1 MPTTRGAALKRY
13 LAKIAD
19 IRASGHAVDEL
30 SYYPALSELFD
41 QIGSR
46 LAPQVKPVMN
56 IRNTGGGLPDG
67 GLFTADQVRRRS
79 SNLLASSIPGRG
91 AIEAKGT
98 GIDIDAI
105 FKSEQTK
112 SYSKRY
118 GQVLLTNLRAYALV
132 VDDTEGR
139 RIVDSISLADDER
152 TFWELV
158 NGETRPRKELA
169 EQFEDFLVRALLR
182 GAPLREAHDIA
193 MLLASFAREAAERMP
208 VADPPGLLAVRDALE
223 KSLGLKFKGDDG
235 DHFFHSTLIQTLFYG
250 VFSAWVLWSK
260 EPQRKA
266 TDKFQ
271 WHDAAWHLHVPM
283 VRSLFEQV
291 ATPSM
296 LGPLRMA
303 PILDAVADALNRVD
317 RRQFFKAFDT
327 GHTVQHFY
335 EPFLQK
341 FDPVLRKKMG
351 VWFTPPEIVEY
362 MVARVDRVLREE
374 LNLADGLADERVYLL
389 DPCAGTGSFL
399 VAALHKIGEH
409 LGVGKNASAA
419 LKLKKIALTRIFGF
433 ELIPAPFVVS
443 HLQVGLLLQ
452 SIGAPL
458 KQSGNR
464 EERAQVY
471 LSNALTGW
479 RAEDDTK
486 LPLPFPQF
494 TEERDAANRVKR
506 DTPIIVIIGNPPYDG
521 FSGVSPEEEQGL
533 IDPYKEGLKEWGF
546 TKNKLDDPYIRFFRI
561 AENRISQHEPY
572 RGIVCYVS
580 NYSWVNHKTAAPVR
594 QSLLSHFDQFWI
606 DNLHGNRQI
615 SEYGPDGKSSETI
628 FALEGFSPGI
638 RQGVVISLWLKRSR
652 EHLEEPVV
660 LYRDDFNDSRADARR
675 EHMVHSLSDSNPD
688 SKYVVVRPE
697 QNRYYSLKPAAALP
711 KYREWPSIE
720 DICKLPASLGLN
732 ENRKGAL
739 IDIQRDALIERMRA
753 YFDGSDAGTLRRL
766 GGAGLLTDA
775 ARFDAQSVKTAMRGL
790 GFSVSS
796 VHRFLYHP
804 FDKRWAYVAGHKLWN
819 EWRPQLARAL
829 NHQTVFIVYRK
840 NAVEPND
847 GVPLLASRDIGDQH
861 AMHKDAYFIPLH
873 YATSD
878 ERGGH
883 VKLFDDSHPNLSDT
897 ALEYLKTLG
906 YSGDQIAKGEADMLW
921 YHFVA
926 IANSGQYMAENADDL
941 AVQAPRFPLPFSREM
956 LLSSAAIGQQIA
968 AITDLDQEIDGLSRG
983 RIATNLASVAAMR
996 KTKDGTITEEDLW
1009 VTAGW
1014 GRVSKNGITGGRGKI
1029 VVWENGK
1036 PVETEDEDEIETASG
1051 VVVLDIYINEN
1062 VCFGGIPREVW
1073 QYSVAGYQV
1082 LKKWLSYRE
1091 SVVLKRPLDVD
1102 EAREFSQIAQRIA
1115 AILVMGERLDANYRA
1130 VKGSHGS
1137 N

>member
-1 MPTTRGAALKRY
+1 
-13 LAKIAD
+13 
-19 IRASGHAVDEL
+19 
-30 SYYPALSELFD
+30 
-41 QIGSR
+41 
-46 LAPQVKPVMN
+46 
-56 IRNTGGGLPDG
+56 
-67 GLFTADQVRRRS
+67 VRRRS
-79 SNLLASSIPGRG
+79 SNVLASSIPGRG
-91 AIEAKGT
+91 AIEVKGP
-98 GIDIDAI
+98 GQDVDAI
-105 FKSEQTK
+105 FKSEQAK

-118 GQVLLTNLRAYALV
+118 GQLLLTNLRAFALV
-132 VDDTEGR
+132 VDDAEGR
-139 RIVDSISLADDER
+139 RIVDSISLVDNEHA
-152 TFWELV
+152 FWKLV
-158 NGETRPRKELA
+158 NETTKPKKELA

-208 VADPPGLLAVRDALE
+208 MADPPGLLAVRDALE

-260 EPQRKA
+260 EPQRKPS
-266 TDKFQ
+266 DKFQ

-317 RRQFFKAFDT
+317 RKQFFKAFDT

-374 LNLADGLADERVYLL
+374 LDLADGLADQRVYLL

-399 VAALHKIGEH
+399 VAALRKIGEH
-409 LGVGKNASAA
+409 LGVEKDASAA

-486 LPLPFPQF
+486 VSLPFPQF
-494 TEERDAANRVKR
+494 AEERDAANRVKR

-521 FSGVSPEEEQGL
+521 FSGVSPDEEKGL
-533 IDPYKEGLKEWGF
+533 IDPYKDGLKDWGF

-561 AENRISQHEPY
+561 AENRISLHEPY

-615 SEYGPDGKSSETI
+615 SEYGPDGKTSETI

-638 RQGVVISLWLKRSR
+638 RQGVVVSLWLKRSP
-652 EHLEEPVV
+652 EHTDEPII
-660 LYRDDFNDSRADARR
+660 LYRDDFDASRADERR
-675 EHMVHSLSDSNPD
+675 HEMVASLADPAPNT
-688 SKYVVVRPE
+688 KYVPVTPE
-697 QNRYYSLKPAAALP
+697 ESRYYSFKPAAVLP
-711 KYREWPSIE
+711 EYRTWLSIE
-720 DICKLPASLGLN
+720 DVARLPSSLGLN
-732 ENRKGAL
+732 ENRRSAL
-739 IDIQRDALIERMRA
+739 IDIRRETLAERMKA
-753 YFDGSDAGTLRRL
+753 YFDGAKAEALVKL
-766 GGAGLLTDA
+766 GGQGLIQDA
-775 ARFDAQSVKTAMRGL
+775 SGFEAAAVRRTMGDHKFADAEI
-790 GFSVSS
+790 
-796 VHRFLYHP
+796 HRFLYHP
-804 FDKRWAYVAGHKLWN
+804 FDMRWAYVISGRLWN
-819 EWRPQLARAL
+819 RWRPELVRNL
-829 NHQTVFIVYRK
+829 RHETKFVLYRK

-847 GVPLLASRDIGDQH
+847 GVGLFISDTLGDQH
-861 AMHKDAYFIPLH
+861 ALHKDAYYIPMH
-873 YATSD
+873 YVVSD
-878 ERGGH
+878 EEGGH
-883 VKLFDDSHPNLSDT
+883 VKLFDDKNANFSDAT
-897 ALEYLKTLG
+897 LKYLKGLG
-906 YSGDQIAKGEADMLW
+906 FSDSEIASGDADSLW
-921 YHFVA
+921 YHFLA
-926 IANSGQYMAENADDL
+926 IANASEYMSENADDL
-941 AVQAPRFPLPFSREM
+941 AIRPPRFPLASSRK
-956 LLSSAAIGQQIA
+956 LLASSAALGLRIA
-968 AITDLDQEIDGLSRG
+968 ALTNLDKPFDGVSRG
-983 RIATNLASVAAMR
+983 KVPAKLASVAALKR
-996 KTKDGTITEEDLW
+996 SDGKALTEEDLSIS
-1009 VTAGW
+1009 AGW
-1014 GRVSKNGITGGRGKI
+1014 GRPGPNGVTG
-1029 VVWENGK
+1029 
-1036 PVETEDEDEIETASG
+1036 EDSR
-1051 VVVLDIYINEN
+1051 L
-1062 VCFGGIPREVW
+1062 
-1073 QYSVAGYQV
+1073 
-1082 LKKWLSYRE
+1082 
-1091 SVVLKRPLDVD
+1091 
-1102 EAREFSQIAQRIA
+1102 
-1115 AILVMGERLDANYRA
+1115 ERWATHRDHR
-1130 VKGSHGS
+1130 
-1137 N
+1137 

>member
-1 MPTTRGAALKRY
+1 
-13 LAKIAD
+13 
-19 IRASGHAVDEL
+19 
-30 SYYPALSELFD
+30 
-41 QIGSR
+41 
-46 LAPQVKPVMN
+46 MN
-56 IRNTGGGLPDG
+56 IRNTGAGLPDG

-79 SNLLASSIPGRG
+79 SNVLASSIPGRG
-91 AIEAKGT
+91 AIEVKGPSQ
-98 GIDIDAI
+98 DIDAI
-105 FKSEQTK
+105 FKSEQAK

-118 GQVLLTNLRAYALV
+118 GQVLLTNLRSFALV
-132 VDDTEGR
+132 VDDAEGR
-139 RIVDSISLADDER
+139 RVVDSLSLADDEPA
-152 TFWELV
+152 FWKLV
-158 NGETRPRKELA
+158 NEATKSDKAIA
-169 EQFEDFLVRALLR
+169 EQFEDFLVRVLLR

-208 VADPPGLLAVRDALE
+208 MADPPGLLAVRDALE
-223 KSLGLKFKGDDG
+223 KSLGLKFKGEDG

-260 EPQRKA
+260 DPQRKA
-266 TDKFQ
+266 SDKFR

-283 VRSLFEQV
+283 VRSLFEQI

-327 GHTVQHFY
+327 GRTVQHFY

-374 LNLADGLADERVYLL
+374 LDLADGLADQRVYLL

-399 VAALHKIGEH
+399 VAALRKIGEH
-409 LGVGKNASAA
+409 LGVGKDASAA

-479 RAEDDTK
+479 RVEDDTK
-486 LPLPFPQF
+486 LLLPFPQF
-494 TEERDAANRVKR
+494 AEERDAANRVKR

-615 SEYGPDGKSSETI
+615 SEYGPDRKSSETI
-628 FALEGFSPGI
+628 FALEGFSRGI
-638 RQGVVISLWLKRSR
+638 RQGVVVSLWLKRSR

-660 LYRDDFNDSRADARR
+660 LYRDDFNDSRAEARR
-675 EHMVHSLSDSNPD
+675 QHMVHSLSDSNPD
-688 SKYVVVRPE
+688 SEYVVVKPE
-697 QNRYYSLKPAAALP
+697 RSRYYSLKPAAALP
-711 KYREWPSIE
+711 EYREWPSIE

-739 IDIQRDALIERMRA
+739 MDVQRDTLIERMRA
-753 YFDGSDAGTLRRL
+753 YFEGSDAATLRRL
-766 GGAGLLTDA
+766 GGAGLLSDA
-775 ARFDAQSVKTAMRGL
+775 ARFDAQSVQTAMRGL

-819 EWRPQLARAL
+819 EWRPQLVRTL
-829 NHQTVFIVYRK
+829 GHQTVFIVYRK

-861 AMHKDAYFIPLH
+861 AMHKDAYFIPLQ
-873 YATSD
+873 YTTSD

-883 VKLFDDSHPNLSDT
+883 VKLFDDSHPNLSD
-897 ALEYLKTLG
+897 AAVEYLKTLG
-906 YSGDQIAKGEADMLW
+906 YSSDQIAKGEADLIW

-926 IANSGQYMAENADDL
+926 IANSAQYMAENADDL
-941 AVQAPRFPLPFSREM
+941 AVQAPRFPLPRSREM
-956 LLSSAAIGQQIA
+956 LVSSAMLGQQIA
-968 AITDLDQEIDGLSRG
+968 TMTDLDQEVDGVSRG
-983 RIATNLASVAAMR
+983 KVAKDLSSVATLT
-996 KTKDGTITEEDLW
+996 KTNGDAVTEDDLL
-1009 VTAGW
+1009 VNAGW

-1029 VVWENGK
+1029 VVWEDGK
-1036 PVETEDEDEIETASG
+1036 AVETEDEEQIKIAAG
-1051 VVVLDIYINEN
+1051 NIVLDIYINEN
-1062 VCFGGIPREVW
+1062 VCFKGVPREVW

-1091 SVVLKRPLDVD
+1091 QAALHRVLDID
-1102 EAREFSQIAQRIA
+1102 EARQFTQIARRIA
-1115 AILVMGERLDANYRA
+1115 AILEMGERLDANYRQ
-1130 VKGSHGS
+1130 VKGATR
-1137 N
+1137 